1 MHSSYPVIIT
11 LHWSKAHCHTA
22 TWRSLLCNRRMPAWP
37 PAAPTKA
44 RQTFLWPSRPLLS
57 AARSKISRSEWPWVL
72 LRDRQREKIPNPI
85 ALMIETKH
93 GAPADHRLQT
103 WDWVCC
109 HAYLPV
115 ASLKIWTH
123 LFFFFIASVN
133 TPVFTS
139 MGVDQ
144 KLAQKCPT
152 LAEAALLSD
161 EENEYTTRNDHH
173 FWRSKVGSYRL
184 ELTQNKTFFSWI
196 SWESSLI
203 PQMHHY
209 TSNRH
214 VHCGDNRTA
223 LRSNK
228 VLIYPIHCCAVGP
241 TGRWNKVSK
250 NVSLY
255 WIWNPI
261 TSFKGQGKFI

>member
-123 LFFFFIASVN
+123 LFFFFYCFS
-133 TPVFTS
+133 
-139 MGVDQ
+139 
-144 KLAQKCPT
+144 
-152 LAEAALLSD
+152 
-161 EENEYTTRNDHH
+161 EYTGVH
-173 FWRSKVGSYRL
+173 FNGCWSETRSKMPNTFRSCFAFWWGKWVHNQKWPSFL
-184 ELTQNKTFFSWI
+184 EVKGGVLPLRT
-196 SWESSLI
+196 
-203 PQMHHY
+203 Y
-209 TSNRH
+209 T
-214 VHCGDNRTA
+214 
-223 LRSNK
+223 K
-228 VLIYPIHCCAVGP
+228 
-241 TGRWNKVSK
+241 
-250 NVSLY
+250 
-255 WIWNPI
+255 
-261 TSFKGQGKFI
+261 